1 MRLDAPEELQE
12 EEEEVQEEEVQEQ
25 ERQEQVGGWGGEVDG
40 GVAGWELEWRV
51 EGRRELTT
59 SGRF

>member
-1 MRLDAPEELQE
+1 MRLDAPEDEQE
-12 EEEEVQEEEVQEQ
+12 EVQEKEVQEEERQEE
-25 ERQEQVGGWGGEVDG
+25 ERLEQVGGEVDE

-51 EGRRELTT
+51 EVRRGLTT